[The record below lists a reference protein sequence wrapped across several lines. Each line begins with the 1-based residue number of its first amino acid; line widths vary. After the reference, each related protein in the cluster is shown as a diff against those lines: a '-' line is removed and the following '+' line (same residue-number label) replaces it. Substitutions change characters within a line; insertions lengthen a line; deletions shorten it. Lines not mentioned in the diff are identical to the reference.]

1 MAPTTLARIDE
12 LIHQPHGIVLV
23 TGPTGSGKTTTL
35 YAALSRIDSLGLN
48 IMTVEDPVEYE
59 LAGVSQT
66 HVNPRI
72 GMTFARALRS
82 ILRHDPDVIMIG
94 EIRDLE
100 TAQIAVQASLTGHL
114 VLATLHTN
122 DAISATTRMIDMGV
136 EPYLLSSSLL
146 GVLAQRLVRKLC
158 PACKRAYAPANGE
171 LAEFGASLG
180 AAQLFGPAG
189 CAACHNTG
197 YAGRTGIYELFVV
210 DAEAKRLIHVAD
222 SERRLREYASSQGM
236 ATLRQDG
243 MRWVLSGVTSL
254 EEIVRVTRE
263 S

>member
-1 MAPTTLARIDE
+1 
-12 LIHQPHGIVLV
+12 
-23 TGPTGSGKTTTL
+23 
-35 YAALSRIDSLGLN
+35 
-48 IMTVEDPVEYE
+48 
-59 LAGVSQT
+59 
-66 HVNPRI
+66 
-72 GMTFARALRS
+72 
-82 ILRHDPDVIMIG
+82 
-94 EIRDLE
+94 
-100 TAQIAVQASLTGHL
+100 
-114 VLATLHTN
+114 
-122 DAISATTRMIDMGV
+122 MIDMGV

-158 PACKRAYAPANGE
+158 PACKRAYVPTSAD
-171 LAEFGASLG
+171 LAESATSLG
-180 AAQLFGPAG
+180 TAELFGPGG